1 MKTLYQSNPK
11 LRSPIQ
17 CKLDLLPIKQKQK
30 IDDIILLTFL
40 IMELEREAYLKRT
53 LKIDTKYPTQ
63 EKPTQPM
70 ALESMSPRM
79 EGKELP
85 AGK

>member
-1 MKTLYQSNPK
+1 
-11 LRSPIQ
+11 
-17 CKLDLLPIKQKQK
+17 
-30 IDDIILLTFL
+30 
-40 IMELEREAYLKRT
+40 MELEREAYLKRT